1 MKEKHFHKIT
11 PYLYVTDI
19 HETIAYYKDQLGFS
33 GEWIVYAPLKTG
45 GISRD
50 DIKLLFQQHPDYVK
64 TFNTKSESFEL
75 VLFVANVDEIYNE
88 YKSKNIRFIEHIV
101 DRPWGIREFIIQD
114 INGYWLRISEGKN

>member
-33 GEWIVYAPLKTG
+33 GEWIVDAPLKTG

-64 TFNTKSESFEL
+64 IFNTGSESFEL

-88 YKSKNIRFIEHIV
+88 YKSKNIHFIEQIV